1 MISLWDGKFM
11 FFQRNIS
18 SFILKKTLTWGEI
31 KSRKTF
37 PSLILSSNFWCQ
49 NNWQYCL
56 AQAIASLFGIAVF
69 FGFSNLYATVVCVAC
84 SQCEKLRAAL
94 LNIRQT
100 LVIIEREPG
109 DESCQQDSERQTH
122 TIEQGFQ
129 HMQKQLNECIRHHQD
144 IKRYEHKSSTFNL
157 YFFHCSARKNI
168 VLQYNLVFFR
178 YVSMLEDTMNLPM
191 CGLFLLILSAMCLDA
206 LSVVTV
212 NISA

>member
-100 LVIIEREPG
+100 LIITEREPG
-109 DESCQQDSERQTH
+109 D

-129 HMQKQLNECIRHHQD
+129 HMRKQLNECIRHHQD

-157 YFFHCSARKNI
+157 YFFHCSAWKNI
-168 VLQYNLVFFR
+168 LLQHNLVFFR
-178 YVSMLEDTMNLPM
+178 YVSMLEDTMNFPM
-191 CGLFLLILSAMCLDA
+191 CGLFLIFLSAMCLDA